1 MTFSSPSIRAH
12 TFCSVDTFCCVV
24 DWIAV
29 SAKIVIPRLF
39 AKFSFLSRI
48 FKKLFLDLTRR
59 HIRHII
65 NLLQGEVQI
74 LTGGIVR
81 EHAMRADKVQ
91 FLDRRYS
98 PDGRSDVFCI
108 STYVCALEGAFF
120 LCSFAKSKKSAPK
133 EKNGQRSK
141 EKQCF
146 QSRAQRRRNKR
157 QSHERGRKA
166 DFCKIQKSAFF
177 NRIYHQNGDF
187 DGDFFLVV
195 RIREI

>member
-1 MTFSSPSIRAH
+1 M
-12 TFCSVDTFCCVV
+12 
-24 DWIAV
+24 
-29 SAKIVIPRLF
+29 
-39 AKFSFLSRI
+39 
-48 FKKLFLDLTRR
+48 R

-81 EHAMRADKVQ
+81 EHAQRADKVQ

-98 PDGRSDVFCI
+98 PDGRSYVFCI

-120 LCSFAKSKKSAPK
+120 YAVLQNQKRVRQRRKMGKEAKKNSVFKAEHNADGTSVKVTKEDVRQTFAKF
-133 EKNGQRSK
+133 KNPRFSTAYITK
-141 EKQCF
+141 M
-146 QSRAQRRRNKR
+146 A
-157 QSHERGRKA
+157 
-166 DFCKIQKSAFF
+166 I
-177 NRIYHQNGDF
+177 F

>member
-81 EHAMRADKVQ
+81 EHAQRADKVQ

-98 PDGRSDVFCI
+98 PDERRYEKSSPQTNCMADGICGVLFVPFISHKENYQDNFYRCI
-108 STYVCALEGAFF
+108 QSACFNARTLAMTAMPAEVYWYKLQAGHHP
-120 LCSFAKSKKSAPK
+120 SK
-133 EKNGQRSK
+133 
-141 EKQCF
+141 
-146 QSRAQRRRNKR
+146 
-157 QSHERGRKA
+157 
-166 DFCKIQKSAFF
+166 
-177 NRIYHQNGDF
+177 
-187 DGDFFLVV
+187 
-195 RIREI
+195 